1 MFKRFKSSAGFTLIE
16 FILVIAIVG
25 ILSAVAVGVVMQGS
39 SVFGTTTNDSIVST
53 SGVKKADVTV
63 TTNADGRTSEQEN
76 IIGKLEADNKIGAIK
91 HLYIISA
98 YSGQVILYST
108 VKGKVTS
115 SGKRLSPTSVA
126 AHDGDRVG
134 RAFGGIPVKVGD
146 QNLRTSEVLQDD
158 GTYGS
163 SMEYL
168 YWWNTAGVGHKHYVT
183 GGQIV
188 HISEQPLSVKSII
201 INMELTE

>member
-1 MFKRFKSSAGFTLIE
+1 MVI
-16 FILVIAIVG
+16 VIAIVG
-25 ILSAVAVGVVMQGS
+25 ILGAVAIATLGS
-39 SVFGTTTNDSIVST
+39 NSSLFSTSAIVST
-53 SGVKKADVTV
+53 SGVKKADTTV

-76 IIGKLEADNKIGAIK
+76 IITKLVADNKIGAIK
-91 HLYIISA
+91 HLYVISA

-115 SGKRLSPTSVA
+115 SGKRLTPKTIESLGTTR
-126 AHDGDRVG
+126 DGFPLKIG
-134 RAFGGIPVKVGD
+134 NWSGS
-146 QNLRTSEVLQDD
+146 TTEVIQDD

-163 SMEYL
+163 SMSYL

-188 HISEQPLSVKSII
+188 HISEQPLSVKSVI
-201 INMELTE
+201 INMELTD

>member
-1 MFKRFKSSAGFTLIE
+1 MFSMFRNNKGFTLIE
-16 FILVIAIVG
+16 LLLCVAIVG
-25 ILSAVAVGVVMQGS
+25 ILIAVGVGAMQS
-39 SVFGTTTNDSIVST
+39 SSLFSTSDIVST
-53 SGVKKADVTV
+53 SGVKKAEATV
-63 TTNADGRTSEQEN
+63 ITNADGRTSEQEN
-76 IIGKLEADNKIGAIK
+76 IIAKLASDNKIGAIK

-115 SGKRLSPTSVA
+115 SGKRLTPNTIESLGTTR
-126 AHDGDRVG
+126 DGFPIAIG
-134 RAFGGIPVKVGD
+134 NWSGS
-146 QNLRTSEVLQDD
+146 TTEVIQDD

-163 SMEYL
+163 SMNYL